1 MIQLKLIDKDGN
13 TIQPQDLT
21 TVADLS
27 EAVDRAR
34 ALVRECER
42 LARQMGPQKAVV
54 RAPYS

>member
-42 LARQMGPQKAVV
+42 LARLKGPQKAVV

>member
-27 EAVDRAR
+27 EVVDRAR

-42 LARQMGPQKAVV
+42 LARQMGPQKAVA